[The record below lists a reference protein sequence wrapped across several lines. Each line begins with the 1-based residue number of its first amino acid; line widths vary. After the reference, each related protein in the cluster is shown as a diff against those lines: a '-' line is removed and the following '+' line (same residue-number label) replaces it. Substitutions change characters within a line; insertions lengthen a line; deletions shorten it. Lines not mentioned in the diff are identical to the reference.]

1 MGLRAEKFTSA
12 TVFGLTALNFD
23 LPFSYRVPTNV
34 RKVYLQGRRG
44 GAVQKVGGGGGRRL
58 GVGMNGGGGVGVFDK
73 EYPS

>member
-23 LPFSYRVPTNV
+23 LPFPYRVPTNV
-34 RKVYLQGRRG
+34 RKVYLQGRRSG
-44 GAVQKVGGGGGRRL
+44 PKSRGGGGRRL
-58 GVGMNGGGGVGVFDK
+58 EVGMNGGGGVGVFDK